1 MREFQFENQGANT
14 YLIYQFAENEGI
26 DTMSLGMLTNN
37 HISGLASA
45 VYYQLDEVRAV
56 KYNITAKVS
65 LDQFFTGVVNKKRV
79 LGVLN
84 GIIQAMS
91 EMEDYMMNP
100 ETIVIDPKYMFV
112 NVTTCEMA
120 LISIPTTEL
129 DEERV
134 NLGAFFKDLVFT
146 APKEESLKEYKEQGI
161 QTAIANFNDPE
172 GLVKVFENADKVLLI
187 SMPFVGEKR
196 RQAHKN
202 AVDACVKANVKQI
215 IYTSVLSAA
224 HPFNPSIENVD
235 HSYTEAIIQNTS
247 LDYIFLRNSLF
258 VEAFTSDYLRAVE
271 AKETTISKNM
281 GDGRVWFI
289 SRKDCAYAAACA
301 LNNHLLHRAVL
312 NINGLEPLSYGDFLA
327 IGNKATGNH
336 ITYTRLT
343 DDELYAY
350 FDSIGVPRNTDGD
363 FSKSPIKATSEGMVT
378 FGTTVTQGY
387 LDVPVSDFSSL
398 TGRKPLS
405 IQYIFEHVD
414 DYLLGDRHPTE

>member
-1 MREFQFENQGANT
+1 
-14 YLIYQFAENEGI
+14 
-26 DTMSLGMLTNN
+26 MS
-37 HISGLASA
+37 
-45 VYYQLDEVRAV
+45 
-56 KYNITAKVS
+56 K
-65 LDQFFTGVVNKKRV
+65 
-79 LGVLN
+79 
-84 GIIQAMS
+84 
-91 EMEDYMMNP
+91 
-100 ETIVIDPKYMFV
+100 IVINGVDGNFGSLVAKY
-112 NVTTCEMA
+112 A
-120 LISIPTTEL
+120 LEL
-129 DEERV
+129 MNKE
-134 NLGAFFKDLVFT
+134 DLVFT

-172 GLVKVFENADKVLLI
+172 GLVKVFESADKVLLI

-224 HPFNPSIENVD
+224 HPFNPS
-235 HSYTEAIIQNTS
+235 IQNTS

-312 NINGLEPLSYGDFLA
+312 NINGLEPLSYEDFLA

>member
-1 MREFQFENQGANT
+1 
-14 YLIYQFAENEGI
+14 
-26 DTMSLGMLTNN
+26 MS
-37 HISGLASA
+37 
-45 VYYQLDEVRAV
+45 
-56 KYNITAKVS
+56 K
-65 LDQFFTGVVNKKRV
+65 
-79 LGVLN
+79 
-84 GIIQAMS
+84 
-91 EMEDYMMNP
+91 
-100 ETIVIDPKYMFV
+100 IVINGVDGNFGSLVAKY
-112 NVTTCEMA
+112 A
-120 LISIPTTEL
+120 LEL
-129 DEERV
+129 MNKE
-134 NLGAFFKDLVFT
+134 DLVFT

-312 NINGLEPLSYGDFLA
+312 NINGLEPLSYEDLD
-327 IGNKATGNH
+327 
-336 ITYTRLT
+336 R
-343 DDELYAY
+343 
-350 FDSIGVPRNTDGD
+350 
-363 FSKSPIKATSEGMVT
+363 KSV
-378 FGTTVTQGY
+378 V
-387 LDVPVSDFSSL
+387 
-398 TGRKPLS
+398 
-405 IQYIFEHVD
+405 
-414 DYLLGDRHPTE
+414 

>member
-1 MREFQFENQGANT
+1 
-14 YLIYQFAENEGI
+14 
-26 DTMSLGMLTNN
+26 MS
-37 HISGLASA
+37 
-45 VYYQLDEVRAV
+45 
-56 KYNITAKVS
+56 K
-65 LDQFFTGVVNKKRV
+65 
-79 LGVLN
+79 
-84 GIIQAMS
+84 
-91 EMEDYMMNP
+91 
-100 ETIVIDPKYMFV
+100 IVINGVDGNFGSLVAQY
-112 NVTTCEMA
+112 A
-120 LISIPTTEL
+120 LEL
-129 DEERV
+129 MNKED
-134 NLGAFFKDLVFT
+134 FVFT
-146 APKEESLKEYKEQGI
+146 APKEESLKEYEKQGI
-161 QTAIANFNDPE
+161 KTAIANFNDPE

-187 SMPFVGEKR
+187 SMPFVGKKR

-258 VEAFTSDYLRAVE
+258 VEAFTSDYLRAVD

-281 GDGRVWFI
+281 GEGRVWFI

-301 LNNHLLHRAVL
+301 LNNHLLHRAIL
-312 NINGLEPLSYGDFLA
+312 NINGLEPLSYEDFLA

-336 ITYTRLT
+336 ITYTKLT